1 VRCSTAFEGRPSV
14 SFAVSAIASAS
25 AALGLAVLLYLGQR
39 RLSRPSDAVIIY
51 LVTTIACD
59 VVVLTAPS
67 AAPVPTEVGR
77 LVSVRL
83 LGHSLLL
90 ALEHLSPRTSSAIA
104 DVSARQSPEEKGD
117 LISRAFFGWI
127 NPILVQ
133 GYKNILIN
141 RDLPHLSQ
149 NVQPATARG
158 EMLRSW
164 SGRGPLV
171 SAIPDPPLVPLTY
184 TARTHSQAR
193 NQDDSASGAA

>member
-1 VRCSTAFEGRPSV
+1 MRRSTALEGRPSV
-14 SFAVSAIASAS
+14 SFALSAVVSAI

-39 RLSRPSDAVIIY
+39 RLSGPSDAVITY
-51 LVTTIACD
+51 LVTIVACD

-90 ALEHLSPRTSSAIA
+90 ALELLNPRTPSVIA
-104 DVSARQSPEEKGD
+104 DVSARQSPEEKSD

-149 NVQPATARG
+149 DVQPATARG

-164 SGRGPLV
+164 NGRGPLV
-171 SAIPDPPLVPLTY
+171 ATIPDPPP
-184 TARTHSQAR
+184 S
-193 NQDDSASGAA
+193 SAPDLHGENT